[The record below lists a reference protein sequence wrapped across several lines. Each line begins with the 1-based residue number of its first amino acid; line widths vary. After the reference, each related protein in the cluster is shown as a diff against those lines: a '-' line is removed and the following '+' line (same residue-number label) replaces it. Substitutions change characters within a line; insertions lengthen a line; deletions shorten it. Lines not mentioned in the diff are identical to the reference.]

1 MDTKYIDTKYIDQFK
16 TFTDTKDSIY
26 VYVRVSTDMQ
36 NTDGQL
42 FEVYNYC
49 KKESL
54 YPPIQNIY
62 VDHAVSGYKISYK
75 DRKIG
80 EILTKC
86 KKGDIIIVPEIS
98 RMARNMYEISEII
111 KHCCDN
117 KILILDIKNSVKYDG
132 SIQSQLMGQVY
143 GMVALLE
150 RNQISERV
158 KAGMKRAK
166 NDGKQIGGRKNKKV
180 KNKLDEKDD
189 EIKQLVDRNLPMRQI
204 SRQMNVNVSQIRN
217 YLIKNNLFEKYKRL

>member
-1 MDTKYIDTKYIDQFK
+1 MDTKYLDLFGSFENPNDT
-16 TFTDTKDSIY
+16 IY

-54 YPPIQNIY
+54 YPPIKNIY
-62 VDHAVSGYKISYK
+62 IDHGISGYKISYK

-80 EILTKC
+80 EIINKC
-86 KKGDIIIVPEIS
+86 KKGDTIIIPEIS
-98 RMARNMYEISEII
+98 RIARNMYEVSEVL
-111 KHCCDN
+111 KYCCDT
-117 KILILDIKNSVKYDG
+117 KILVIDIKNNVRYDG
-132 SIQSQLMGQVY
+132 SVQSQLIGQVY

-158 KAGMKRAK
+158 KAGMRRAK
-166 NDGKQIGGRKNKKV
+166 NDGKIVGGRKDRNV
-180 KNKLDEKDD
+180 KNKLDGKD
-189 EIKQLVDRNLPMRQI
+189 EQIKDMIDNDFTMYKMAKELNI
-204 SRQMNVNVSQIRN
+204 NVSQIRN
-217 YLIKNNLFEKYKRL
+217 YLIKNNLHDKFKK